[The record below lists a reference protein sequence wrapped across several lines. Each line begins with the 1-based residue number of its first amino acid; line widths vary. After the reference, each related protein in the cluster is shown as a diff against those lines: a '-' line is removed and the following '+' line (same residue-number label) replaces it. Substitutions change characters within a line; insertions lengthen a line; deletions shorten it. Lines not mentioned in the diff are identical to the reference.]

1 MAATRRVGLAVDFS
15 PCSRKALQWAVDN
28 IARSGDHLI
37 LVTVRPE
44 GNYEEG
50 EMQLW
55 ETTGSRML
63 SLSFFF
69 LYMNESLVGFMRI
82 RDQNRNLILDH

>member
-1 MAATRRVGLAVDFS
+1 MEADRRVGVAVDFS
-15 PCSRKALQWAVDN
+15 ASSKNALKWTVDN
-28 IARSGDHLI
+28 VIRKGDHLI

-55 ETTGSRML
+55 EVTGSRILLFLSLSL
-63 SLSFFF
+63 SLSF
-69 LYMNESLVGFMRI
+69 
-82 RDQNRNLILDH
+82 